1 MQTWILIYWCGP
13 KQQYTTYFTA
23 SDREIAELHV
33 SIFFRMLSG
42 QHYNPEV
49 LRSVWVSGESQ
60 KGNKV
65 FQGSIRNG
73 EGENKVIFVG
83 CLYNVAEIKKES
95 KSKTNDTDKTLLDSL
110 KTHTG
115 FPPI

>member
-1 MQTWILIYWCGP
+1 MQIWILVYWCGP

-49 LRSVWVSGESQ
+49 LRATWKSGESQ

-65 FQGSIRNG
+65 FEGSIRNG

-95 KSKTNDTDKTLLDSL
+95 ENQPNETDKTLLDRL
-110 KTHTG
+110 KKHTD
-115 FPPI
+115 FSPI